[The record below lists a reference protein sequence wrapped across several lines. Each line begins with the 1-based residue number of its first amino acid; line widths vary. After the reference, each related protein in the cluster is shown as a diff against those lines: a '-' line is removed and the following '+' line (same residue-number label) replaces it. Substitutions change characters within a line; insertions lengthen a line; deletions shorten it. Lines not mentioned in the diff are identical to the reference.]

1 MTLNNKLVSFGIV
14 MTPCAK
20 NFYKKIS
27 QHLAYYR
34 TFFANLI
41 DLLIQKISQKKKIDI
56 NGYIGIAKKKKY
68 LFFHCWSLIY
78 FKKCLKS
85 KMAEC
90 DLFG

>member
-56 NGYIGIAKKKKY
+56 N
-68 LFFHCWSLIY
+68 
-78 FKKCLKS
+78 
-85 KMAEC
+85 
-90 DLFG
+90 